1 MSIASEVYTQ
11 LGEQAVEEWTS
22 LRKRYFEVKEE
33 METGV
38 DELERDKLLKEI
50 ASLGRAVNK
59 IEEEAGINPKNRTS

>member
-59 IEEEAGINPKNRTS
+59 IEEEPGINPKNRTS